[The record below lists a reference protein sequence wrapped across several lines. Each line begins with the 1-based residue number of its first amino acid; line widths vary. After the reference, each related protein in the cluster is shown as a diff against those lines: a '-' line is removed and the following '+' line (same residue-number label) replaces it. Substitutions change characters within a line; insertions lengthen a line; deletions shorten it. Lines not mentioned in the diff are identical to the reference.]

1 MYHFVDRKGN
11 MVMKKQSIQ
20 LSWNDFPNELHP
32 YLTGVDFYDS
42 SCHSNAQTLYL
53 PPDHYLKIDAVGTL
67 AREAMMTQYF
77 HRFEQSVEVVT
88 YLTTD
93 RDYLLSKAAK
103 GEDLT
108 HWLED
113 PKRLCEIMADTLRN
127 LHNMPIAGMPIS
139 LSHERFLTSV
149 HGPSTDGDYDSSV
162 AMDRFSVVS
171 KEEAWQIMQ
180 TNKHRLQADTLIHG
194 DFCLPNIVCSD
205 DGKVTL
211 IDLGLAGVGDR
222 HCDLYWAIWSLAYN
236 LGTDVY
242 TDYFLDR
249 YGRENFDYDML
260 QVIAAFE
267 VFG

>member
-20 LSWNDFPNELHP
+20 LSLNDFPKELHP
-32 YLTGVDFYDS
+32 YLVGVDLYDS

-53 PPDHYLKIDAVGTL
+53 PPDHYLKIDASGEL
-67 AREAMMTQYF
+67 AREAMMTQQF
-77 HRFEQSVEVVT
+77 HRCKLGVEVVK
-88 YLTTD
+88 YLSTD
-93 RDYLLSKAAK
+93 RDYLLSEAAK

-113 PKRLCEIMADTLRN
+113 PKRLCDIMADALRN

-149 HGPSTDGDYDSSV
+149 HGPSAGGYYDPSV
-162 AMDRFSVVS
+162 SMTRFPVTS

-180 TNKHRLQADTLIHG
+180 KNKHRLHADTLIHG
-194 DFCLPNIVCSD
+194 DYCLPNIVCTD
-205 DGKVTL
+205 DGNVTL
-211 IDLGLAGVGDR
+211 IDLGLAGIGDR

-242 TDYFLDR
+242 TDYFLDC
-249 YGRENFDYDML
+249 YGRDNFEYDML